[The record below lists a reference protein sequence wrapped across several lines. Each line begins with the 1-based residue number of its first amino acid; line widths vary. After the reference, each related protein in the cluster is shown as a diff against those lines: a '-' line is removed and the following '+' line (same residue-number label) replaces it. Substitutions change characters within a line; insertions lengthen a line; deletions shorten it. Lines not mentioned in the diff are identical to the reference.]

1 MGSPGSSPGL
11 SAKKDIRNDIVIEDG
26 AYICYRI
33 VDTNGKFFP
42 INFEFREN
50 AEKICSYL
58 SNRDNEKYII
68 KKFYYEIG
76 IPEYHD
82 YFVNEIP

>member
-1 MGSPGSSPGL
+1 M
-11 SAKKDIRNDIVIEDG
+11 IEDS
-26 AYICYRI
+26 AYICYQI
-33 VDTNGKFFP
+33 VDTDRKFFP

-58 SNRDNEKYII
+58 SNRDNENYII
-68 KKFYYEIG
+68 QKIYYEIG

-82 YFVNEIP
+82 YLVNEIP

>member
-1 MGSPGSSPGL
+1 M
-11 SAKKDIRNDIVIEDG
+11 IEDG

-33 VDTNGKFFP
+33 VDTDRKFFP
-42 INFEFREN
+42 INFEFKRN

-58 SNRDNEKYII
+58 SNRDNENYII
-68 KKFYYEIG
+68 QKFYYEIG

-82 YFVNEIP
+82 YLANEIS